1 MKSRKPGSPKK
12 SGRLRNRV
20 LRALGY
26 GGTAALVV
34 AAIVVLIMPLVKK
47 DDGSGAAGAGPT
59 AGGGGGQTTGRS
71 TTPGNGGG
79 SPFPSNPA
87 PQQNNSGR
95 PYPGQSSG
103 SGSGQ
108 GGNGGDQGP
117 PLPGSGGGT
126 GVGMCPVGTAVY
138 HDVGGALEVM
148 IKVAGSGLVKA
159 EASLRGRPSVTRQS
173 SVKGGA
179 PVTLTFNGVP
189 TALVER
195 VKVTTFSVGAAMDNC
210 YATPG

>member
-1 MKSRKPGSPKK
+1 MKSRRPGSPRRP
-12 SGRLRNRV
+12 GRLRNRV

-26 GGTAALVV
+26 GGTAALVI
-34 AAIVVLIMPLVKK
+34 AAIVVLLMPLIKK
-47 DDGSGAAGAGPT
+47 DDGAGAAGAGP
-59 AGGGGGQTTGRS
+59 ASGGGGGQATGQV
-71 TTPGNGGG
+71 TPSGNGAG
-79 SPFPSNPA
+79 SPLPTNPA
-87 PQQNNSGR
+87 PQQNNGGR

-103 SGSGQ
+103 SGQSG
-108 GGNGGDQGP
+108 GQGP

-159 EASLRGRPSVTRQS
+159 EASLRGRPSVTRQA

-179 PVTLTFNGVP
+179 PATLTFAGVP
-189 TALVER
+189 TSLVER
-195 VKVTTFSVGAAMDNC
+195 VKVTTFSIGAAMDNC

>member
-1 MKSRKPGSPKK
+1 
-12 SGRLRNRV
+12 
-20 LRALGY
+20 
-26 GGTAALVV
+26 
-34 AAIVVLIMPLVKK
+34 
-47 DDGSGAAGAGPT
+47 
-59 AGGGGGQTTGRS
+59 GGGGQATGQP
-71 TTPGNGGG
+71 TPTGGPT
-79 SPFPSNPA
+79 SPTNPT

-103 SGSGQ
+103 SGQ
-108 GGNGGDQGP
+108 GSGDQGP
-117 PLPGSGGGT
+117 PLPGSGGGV

-138 HDVGGALEVM
+138 HDVGGALEGM
-148 IKVAGSGLVKA
+148 SKGAGSGLVKA
-159 EASLRGRPSVTRQS
+159 EASLRGRQSATRQA

-195 VKVTTFSVGAAMDNC
+195 VKVTTFSVGAAMENC